1 MRSTLPVAARWFE
14 ITRYDDSVTHI
25 TEPHVH
31 PMLRCNV
38 WHVRGRDSDLLV
50 DTGLGIAS
58 LTSAA
63 RDLFLHELTVVLTHT
78 HYDHVGGAHEFSG
91 CLVHR
96 LEADK
101 VTDPTLES
109 DWVTLLGTDFPP
121 AERAALSDIGYVL
134 DDVLIDRLPDPG
146 FDPASFV
153 VAPAR
158 VTGTISEGD
167 VVDLGD
173 RAFEVMHLPGHSP
186 GSIGLWE
193 ARTGTLFSG
202 DAIYDGPLLDAI
214 PGADRDAYR
223 ITMERLRSLPVTV
236 VHGGHE
242 PSFGRDR
249 LVELCTNHLEGVRP
263 G

>member
-1 MRSTLPVAARWFE
+1 VRATLPVAARWFE

-38 WHVRGRDSDLLV
+38 WHVSGRDSDLLV

-78 HYDHVGGAHEFSG
+78 HCDHVGGAHEFSG
-91 CLVHR
+91 CLVHS

-109 DWVTLLGTDFPP
+109 DWVTLLGTDFAP

-134 DDVLIDRLPDPG
+134 DDVLIDRLPYPG

-167 VVDLGD
+167 IVDLGD
-173 RAFEVMHLPGHSP
+173 RAFEVVHLPGHSP

-249 LVELCTNHLEGVRP
+249 LVELCTNYIEGVRP

>member
-1 MRSTLPVAARWFE
+1 MRATLPVAARWFE

-38 WHVRGRDSDLLV
+38 WHVSGRDSDLLV

-78 HYDHVGGAHEFSG
+78 HCDHVGGAHEFSG
-91 CLVHR
+91 CLVHS

-109 DWVTLLGTDFPP
+109 DWVTLLGTDFAP

-134 DDVLIDRLPDPG
+134 DDVLIDRLPYPG

-173 RAFEVMHLPGHSP
+173 RAFEVVHLPGHSP

-249 LVELCTNHLEGVRP
+249 LVELCTNYIEGVRP

>member
-1 MRSTLPVAARWFE
+1 MRATLPVAARWFE

-38 WHVRGRDSDLLV
+38 WHVSGRDSDLLV

-78 HYDHVGGAHEFSG
+78 HCDHVGGAHEFSG
-91 CLVHR
+91 CLVHS

-109 DWVTLLGTDFPP
+109 DWVTLLGTDFAP

-134 DDVLIDRLPDPG
+134 DDVLIDRLPYPG

-167 VVDLGD
+167 IVDLGD
-173 RAFEVMHLPGHSP
+173 RAFEVVHLPGHSP

-249 LVELCTNHLEGVRP
+249 LVELCTNYIEGVRP

>member
-1 MRSTLPVAARWFE
+1 VRATLPVAARWFE

-58 LTSAA
+58 LTAAA
-63 RDLFLHELTVVLTHT
+63 RDLFLHEITVVLTHT

-101 VTDPTLES
+101 VSDPTLES

-121 AERAALSDIGYVL
+121 GERAALSDIGYAL
-134 DDVLIDRLPDPG
+134 DDVLIDHLPDPS
-146 FDPASFV
+146 FDPASFA

-167 VVDLGD
+167 VLDLGD
-173 RAFEVMHLPGHSP
+173 RAFEVLHLPGHSP

-202 DAIYDGPLLDAI
+202 DAVYDGPQLDAI

-223 ITMERLRSLPVTV
+223 ITMERLRSLPVKV

-242 PSFGRDR
+242 PSFGRER
-249 LVELCTNHLEGVRP
+249 LVELCTKHLNGVRP
-263 G
+263 V